1 MKLQKMMTSALVA
14 FSTLL
19 LVACEKSP
27 EMVTLTGKTMGT
39 TYSVKYVDNGQFQ
52 IKSEAMHAGIESVL
66 RDVNNKMSTYIASSE
81 LSMFNQ
87 YTQIDTP
94 IEISADLATVL
105 AESIRLNKVTDG
117 ALDVTIGPIVNLWGF
132 GPEKRTTPESME
144 EQLEKRRAWVG
155 IEKLVLTQEG
165 EKFFLQ
171 KAVPQLYIDLS
182 SIAKG
187 FGVDKVAAYV
197 SSQGADNYLV
207 EIGGEIR
214 AKGKNLEGKDWQ
226 IAIEKPSFDG
236 SRAVSQII
244 GLKNLAMATSGNYRN
259 YFEEN
264 GRRFSHEIDPKTG
277 YPIDHR
283 LASITVLADSTMTA
297 DGLSTG
303 LYVLGE
309 EKALEV
315 AEKYNLLVYLITKTE
330 KGFEARMSSA
340 FEKLLNSQ
348 H

>member
-1 MKLQKMMTSALVA
+1 MMTSALVA

-39 TYSVKYVDNGQFQ
+39 TYSVKYIDNGQFQ

>member
-214 AKGKNLEGKDWQ
+214 AKGKNLEGKNWQ

>member
-1 MKLQKMMTSALVA
+1 MMTNALVA
-14 FSTLL
+14 FSVLL
-19 LVACEKSP
+19 LVACDKP
-27 EMVTLTGKTMGT
+27 AEMVTLTGKTMGT
-39 TYSVKYVDNGQFQ
+39 TYSVKYIDNG
-52 IKSEAMHAGIESVL
+52 KLHVKPEAMHKGIEIIL
-66 RDVNNKMSTYIASSE
+66 KDVNNKMSTYIASSE

-87 YTQIDTP
+87 NTQTDTP
-94 IEISADLATVL
+94 IEISTDLATVL
-105 AESIRLNKVTDG
+105 AESIRLNKVTEG
-117 ALDVTIGPIVNLWGF
+117 ALDVTIGPLVNLWGF
-132 GPEKRTTPESME
+132 GPEKRTTPEAME
-144 EQLEKRRAWVG
+144 EQLETRRAWVG
-155 IEKLVLTQEG
+155 IEKLTLTQQDD
-165 EKFFLQ
+165 KFFLQ
-171 KAVPQLYIDLS
+171 KAVPQLYVDLS

-197 SSQGADNYLV
+197 AEQGGDNYLV

-214 AKGKNLEGKDWQ
+214 AKGKNIEGKDWQ

-244 GLKNLAMATSGNYRN
+244 GLKDLAMATSGNYRN

-277 YPIDHR
+277 YPIAHR

-315 AEKYNLLVYLITKTE
+315 AEKYNLLVYLISKTE
-330 KGFEARMSSA
+330 NGFEAKMSSA

>member
-1 MKLQKMMTSALVA
+1 MMTSALVA

-52 IKSEAMHAGIESVL
+52 INSEAMHAGIESVL

>member
-1 MKLQKMMTSALVA
+1 MMTSALVA

-94 IEISADLATVL
+94 IEISTDLATVL

>member
-1 MKLQKMMTSALVA
+1 MKIKHIITSTLVA

-19 LVACEKSP
+19 LLACNKTP
-27 EMVTLTGKTMGT
+27 EMVALTGKTMGT
-39 TYSVKYVDNGQFQ
+39 TYSVKYIDHGELKVNAQN
-52 IKSEAMHAGIESVL
+52 MHKGIEAVL
-66 RDVNNKMSTYIASSE
+66 RDVNNKMSTYIATSE

-87 YTQIDTP
+87 STQTELP
-94 IEISADLATVL
+94 VEISSDLATVL
-105 AESIRLNKVTDG
+105 AESIRLNSVTEG

-132 GPEKRTTPESME
+132 GPEKRNSQESIE
-144 EQLEKRRAWVG
+144 EQVEKRKAWVG
-155 IEKLVLTQEG
+155 IEKLKLTQQG
-165 EKFFLQ
+165 DKFFLQ
-171 KAVPQLYIDLS
+171 KMVPQLYIDLS

-187 FGVDKVAAYV
+187 FGVDQVANYIAE
-197 SSQGADNYLV
+197 QGVADYLV
-207 EIGGEIR
+207 EIGGEVR
-214 AKGKNLEGKDWQ
+214 AKGHNIEGKDWQ

-244 GLKNLAMATSGNYRN
+244 GLRNFAMATSGNYRN

-277 YPIDHR
+277 YPIEHR

-315 AEKYNLLVYLITKTE
+315 AEKYNLFVYLIMKTD
-330 KGFEARMSSA
+330 KGFEAKMSSA
-340 FEKLLNSQ
+340 FKQLLESQ

>member
-1 MKLQKMMTSALVA
+1 MMTSALVA

-39 TYSVKYVDNGQFQ
+39 TYSVKYIDNGQFQ

-187 FGVDKVAAYV
+187 FGVDKVSAYV

>member
-1 MKLQKMMTSALVA
+1 MMTSALVA

>member
-1 MKLQKMMTSALVA
+1 MMTSALVA

-214 AKGKNLEGKDWQ
+214 AKGKNLEGKNWQ